1 MDDAVTTIRALERDI
16 QLLREVAFAANEAL
30 SISDALGATVALVC
44 SHADWPLGHALVL
57 DDEGNLASTGIWH
70 ELGDRGRFAL
80 LRRRTQAMAFAPGV
94 GLPGTVL
101 AEGAPIWIE
110 DVAAYPN
117 FPGRQGDEDL
127 GVHAAFAVP
136 VLVGDEVRAVMEF
149 FRAQPA
155 APDSNLMELMGQ
167 IGAML
172 GRVIEREGARD
183 DLAMANAKLTDALAE
198 LKRTQGRVVQQERL
212 RALGQMATGIAHDFN
227 NALMPIRGYA
237 DLLVDMPELK
247 NNEKVQEYL
256 RTILTASGDAA
267 AVVARLREFY
277 RPVADEDVRVP
288 VDLSRIARQIV
299 ELTRPRWHNE
309 SLMRGV
315 AVTVETELADVPPVL
330 GQEAQLREAITN
342 LVFNAVDAMPSGG
355 RIVIKTSVKD
365 MQVAIAV
372 RDNGLGMSEHIKR
385 HCLEPFFTTKGERG
399 GTGLGLGMVH
409 GIAQRHQGAL
419 TIDSAVGLGT
429 TMTLTFP
436 AVEIQRTVAKHA
448 PTRGASAG
456 LRILV
461 VDDMPAAREL
471 MRDLL
476 AADGHK
482 VTVSPNGL
490 DALACMDR
498 WDYDIVVTDRSMPVM
513 TGEKLA
519 AAIKQSEKPLPV
531 VMLTGIG
538 QMMIDSSECPFGVDL
553 VLPKPV
559 TREALRDALAT
570 LCPDPSQ

>member
-1 MDDAVTTIRALERDI
+1 MDDDATTIQALKRDI

-44 SHADWPLGHALVL
+44 SHAHWPLGHALVL

-70 ELGDRGRFAL
+70 ELGERGRFAL
-80 LRRRTQAMAFAPGV
+80 LRRRTQSMVFASGM

-101 AEGAPIWIE
+101 SEGAPIWIE
-110 DVAAYPN
+110 DVATYPN
-117 FPGRQGDEDL
+117 FPGRHDDEDL

-155 APDSNLMELMGQ
+155 APDPNLMELMGQ

-247 NNEKVQEYL
+247 DNDKVQEYL

-315 AVTVETELADVPPVL
+315 SVTVETELVDVPPVL

-355 RIVIKTSVKD
+355 RIVIATAVKD
-365 MQVAIAV
+365 QRVAIAV
-372 RDNGLGMSEHIKR
+372 KDTGLGMSEHIKR

-436 AVEIQRTVAKHA
+436 AVEIQRTVAVHA

-490 DALACMDR
+490 DALACMGR